1 MNNELAVT
9 KHIRNLERDYMKEK
23 IALLIIYLH
32 DRSKLSVTNLAF
44 DVDDLCNELKKNYS
58 DLTLVEVRIAL
69 VEGTKNEYNALTV
82 TNYVKWLNAYK
93 EDKLAKAK
101 QLKVYEERKAL
112 EPSDEEKE
120 KMFQENLKH
129 CIETYRRTKIVDDKG
144 NAIYNRLER
153 DGVISFSEAEKQ
165 SVREYAA
172 INEST
177 RLHTELNKSVNIN
190 DIRSIR
196 QEIKKFNEGKV
207 SLDSEIKR
215 LLLERYLIKLIKNG

>member
-101 QLKVYEERKAL
+101 QLKVYEEKKEV
-112 EPSDEEKE
+112 EPSAEEKE
-120 KMFQENLKH
+120 KMFQENLKY
-129 CIETYRRTKIVDDKG
+129 CIETYKRTKDVDDKG
-144 NAIYNRLER
+144 NAVYNRLER

-165 SVREYAA
+165 SVKEYVFKS
-172 INEST
+172 ESA
-177 RLHTELNKSVNIN
+177 RLYDELNKSANIN
-190 DIRSIR
+190 EIRSIK
-196 QEIKKFNEGKV
+196 QEIKKFNEGRV
-207 SLDSEIKR
+207 SLESKVKR
-215 LLLERYLIKLIKNG
+215 LLLCRYLEKLIKNG